1 MRTNS
6 GPTSKTKVVVGR
18 VASKAAAGSRS
29 RVNSPARVVSS
40 LDNRADSRSRV
51 KAVSRINAK
60 LFALV
65 TSPRQC
71 RGVFQNRKRREDM
84 KRPKWL
90 RWESNESK
98 SDNLK
103 KIRQRTDQMMK
114 RQAAQKELQE
124 REEKK
129 N

>member
-6 GPTSKTKVVVGR
+6 GPTSKTKVAVGR

-40 LDNRADSRSRV
+40 LDNRADS

-65 TSPRQC
+65 TPRQC
-71 RGVFQNRKRREDM
+71 RGVQNRKRRED
-84 KRPKWL
+84 
-90 RWESNESK
+90 N
-98 SDNLK
+98 
-103 KIRQRTDQMMK
+103 
-114 RQAAQKELQE
+114 
-124 REEKK
+124 REKVKVATMGIE
-129 N
+129 

>member
-6 GPTSKTKVVVGR
+6 GPTSKTKVAVGR

-40 LDNRADSRSRV
+40 LDNRVDSRSRV

-65 TSPRQC
+65 TPRQC
-71 RGVFQNRKRREDM
+71 RGVQNRKRRED
-84 KRPKWL
+84 
-90 RWESNESK
+90 N
-98 SDNLK
+98 
-103 KIRQRTDQMMK
+103 
-114 RQAAQKELQE
+114 
-124 REEKK
+124 REKAKVATMGIE
-129 N
+129 

>member
-6 GPTSKTKVVVGR
+6 GPTSKTKVAVGR

-40 LDNRADSRSRV
+40 LDNRADRSRV
-51 KAVSRINAK
+51 KAVSRINGK

-71 RGVFQNRKRREDM
+71 RGVFENRKRRED
-84 KRPKWL
+84 
-90 RWESNESK
+90 N
-98 SDNLK
+98 
-103 KIRQRTDQMMK
+103 
-114 RQAAQKELQE
+114 
-124 REEKK
+124 REKAKVATMGIE
-129 N
+129 